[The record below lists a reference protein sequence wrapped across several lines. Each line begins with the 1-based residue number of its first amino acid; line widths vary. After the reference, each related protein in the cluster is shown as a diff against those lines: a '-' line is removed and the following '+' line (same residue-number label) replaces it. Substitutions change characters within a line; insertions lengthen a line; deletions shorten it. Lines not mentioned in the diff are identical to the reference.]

1 LTNAQHCYLWS
12 ATQSPPA
19 GAGSTTALP
28 VADFLPKTATQD
40 PYAATV
46 AAMFQK
52 GGIGVPPEGVASVTI
67 NTRGSGYTNGTRTF
81 TLTGG
86 SGTAPAKVLATVSQG
101 KVTAILG
108 VFDPGAYNT
117 VPGGQPAGTPDTGG
131 GSGATFTLTEGC
143 FTWPGTSVGGMA
155 WTPIPGRKYCSI
167 FNHGQATINFPAG
180 NYYIAGGDGNC
191 VGLCQSGNNASMIS
205 AVAGVTFFLTNGEGA
220 TASSY
225 ATMSIQSGTVKLC
238 SPGTNCGTT
247 CTNATQTSC
256 LLIIQNPAAPLSTG
270 LKTINNIVNGN
281 GTNILAGLVY
291 LPKQTFSTV
300 GTSSIGGCFGVI
312 AYYIDIG
319 GTPEFSNGCLPGN
332 GIGGTTQVSI
342 IDPYLYQ

>member
-1 LTNAQHCYLWS
+1 
-12 ATQSPPA
+12 
-19 GAGSTTALP
+19 
-28 VADFLPKTATQD
+28 
-40 PYAATV
+40 
-46 AAMFQK
+46 
-52 GGIGVPPEGVASVTI
+52 
-67 NTRGSGYTNGTRTF
+67 
-81 TLTGG
+81 
-86 SGTAPAKVLATVSQG
+86 
-101 KVTAILG
+101 
-108 VFDPGAYNT
+108 
-117 VPGGQPAGTPDTGG
+117 
-131 GSGATFTLTEGC
+131 
-143 FTWPGTSVGGMA
+143 MA